1 MCLKENEIFFMY
13 VSVCL
18 CNAWAN
24 GFSITNF
31 IRLVTKKSENLKTV
45 GFKVIITE
53 EKKKI

>member
-31 IRLVTKKSENLKTV
+31 IRLEKNSENLKTV